1 MPENNSPMQGMMPAF
16 MNTPQYQQQMQSLAM
31 QLRQQEDGIKR
42 TKKFLKA
49 YEDIQLNQPIPQ
61 QQPAF
66 MQPPGGMV
74 QAQNQQ
80 LAASVAPEAGE
91 QAPTSFTQL
100 AGGMGGQ
107 QGMEGDAGPAGT
119 PGPTPEEP
127 TQGQHPEWNGGF
139 KLGPAGEPST
149 KRDTSEDKVPLD
161 QRGDFDA
168 SRPSRQQ
175 ERKKI
180 NQEEAYYGKGV
191 AMGKIENDAQSNRL
205 NIIDLER
212 RIQYLEKD
220 IKKGSSTTIETD
232 PRTGKT
238 YPIGG
243 YSEKQIEE
251 KKTQISQAKDAIA
264 KAKKQIEIANK
275 KYKLASK
282 STPNK
287 AMGLGLSATIGG
299 ALMSDA
305 YAADAAQNSPEM
317 AAGRNVD
324 QGSPGRNDNPRTAA
338 AHQAYLEQQ
347 AKTGNYMVNRKP
359 GSRGQQPIEYSA
371 AEDVRAAQ

>member
-16 MNTPQYQQQMQSLAM
+16 MNTPQYQQQMQGLAM

-49 YEDIQLNQPIPQ
+49 YEDIQLNQPMPQ

-74 QAQNQQ
+74 QNQNQQ

-91 QAPTSFTQL
+91 QAPTSFTTL
-100 AGGMGGQ
+100 AGGMGAQ
-107 QGMEGDAGPAGT
+107 QGMEDSSGPVPSAE
-119 PGPTPEEP
+119 PSASSNPEP
-127 TQGQHPEWNGGF
+127 QWDGGF
-139 KLGPAGEPST
+139 KLDPAEEPST

-161 QRGDFDA
+161 KRGDFDA

-175 ERKKI
+175 ERKKV
-180 NQEEAYYGKGV
+180 NQEDAYFGKGV
-191 AMGKIENDAQSNRL
+191 AMGKIENDAQSKRL
-205 NIIDLER
+205 SIVDLEK
-212 RIQYLEKD
+212 RIQYLERD
-220 IKKGSSTTIETD
+220 VKKGSSTTIETD

-238 YPIGG
+238 YPIPG
-243 YSEKQIEE
+243 YSEKQIAE
-251 KKTQISQAKDAIA
+251 KKQQIAAAKDAIA
-264 KAKKQIEIANK
+264 EAKKQIEIANK

-287 AMGLGLSATIGG
+287 AMGLGLGVGIGG
-299 ALMSDA
+299 SLMADA
-305 YAADAAQNSPEM
+305 YAADAAENTPEM
-317 AAGRNVD
+317 RAGRNVD
-324 QGSPGRNDNPRTAA
+324 QGKPGRNDNPRTAA

-347 AKTGNYMVNRKP
+347 ARTGNYMVNRKP
-359 GSRGQQPIEYSA
+359 ASRGQEPIDYSA
-371 AEDVRAAQ
+371 ADDVRRAQ